1 MESIT
6 NKQTQI
12 TLQSDILWLEAVIE
26 TAIALYFNN
35 ENEYKSIKE
44 LKLPDIIEED
54 RSGYAQILRRYN
66 LVFEERLMFIMALIR
81 HLKPQSLDLFLIKN
95 KALETEFSEFGGS
108 KDETQHGFVPTLETV
123 CFLLGG
129 ANNIEIRMAF
139 MRIVYE
145 NNNLYKEGI
154 LEAKKQPVELNEP
167 LQLSEEFLGIIITNK
182 KYVPKYNSKFPAE
195 EITTKMDW
203 DDLILETS
211 IKNQLIEV
219 KEWLEHSD
227 LILNQWKLNKT
238 LKPGYRVLFYGSPGT
253 GKTLAATLLGK
264 AIETPVFRI
273 DLSMIVS
280 KYIGETEKNLGRLFD
295 IASSKGWILFFDEA
309 DALFSKRT
317 DTNTSNDRHANQEVA
332 YLLQRIES
340 FDGLV
345 VLATNLQ
352 TNIDEAFLRR
362 FQNTINFPKP
372 KYRERKILWENLVS
386 NTFEVEEGQE
396 VLDTIARDYELSGGE
411 MINVL
416 RYCAIRAANKGEKKI
431 SFTNIMTGIKRE
443 YKKSNKTFN

>member
-1 MESIT
+1 MESLI
-6 NKQTQI
+6 NKNTQI
-12 TLQSDILWLEAVIE
+12 TLQNDIVWLEAVIE
-26 TAIALYFNN
+26 TALALYFNN
-35 ENEYKSIKE
+35 ESEYKSIKQLTPPE
-44 LKLPDIIEED
+44 ILEED
-54 RSGYAQILRRYN
+54 KSGYAQILRRHH
-66 LVFEERLMFIMALIR
+66 LIFEERLMLIMALIR

-95 KALETEFSEFGGS
+95 KSLNTEFSEFGGA
-108 KDETQHGFVPTLETV
+108 KDEKQYGFVPTLETV

-129 ANNIEIRMAF
+129 ADDIEIRMEF
-139 MRIVYE
+139 MKIVYE
-145 NNNLYKEGI
+145 HNNLYKEGI
-154 LEAKKQPVELNEP
+154 LEAKKYPVALNES
-167 LQLSEEFLGIIITNK
+167 LQLSEEYTGIIITNK
-182 KYVPKYNSKFPAE
+182 KYVPQYNSKFPAE

-203 DDLILETS
+203 DDLVLETR

-219 KEWLEHSD
+219 KQWLEHSD
-227 LILNQWKLNKT
+227 LILNQWKLDKT
-238 LKPGYRVLFYGSPGT
+238 LKPGYRVLFYGPPGT

-264 AIETPVFRI
+264 AIDTPVFRI

-332 YLLQRIES
+332 YLLQRIEG

-372 KYRERKILWENLVS
+372 KYKERKILWENLVS
-386 NTFEVEEGQE
+386 RVFEVEEGQE
-396 VLDTIARDYELSGGE
+396 VLDTIAKDYELSGGE

-416 RYCAIRAANKGEKKI
+416 RYCAIKAANKGEKKI

-443 YKKSNKTFN
+443 YQKSNKTFN